1 MSVPAI
7 FTLPAVLFFNFTSKK
22 LFLVIFFY
30 FCFFLTFYICGNYI
44 TNQNQKYLNSI
55 NEKFYIK
62 VISPNFKLE
71 YNLSETDIENRLK
84 RIIQSKSF
92 KEKRDSYEN
101 IHPKI
106 KN

>member
-1 MSVPAI
+1 MYYNFYITSSFI
-7 FTLPAVLFFNFTSKK
+7 FQFYFQETVSSNFL
-22 LFLVIFFY
+22 LFLL
-30 FCFFLTFYICGNYI
+30 FLTFYIYGNYI

-84 RIIQSKSF
+84 KLVRYSELKKF
-92 KEKRDSYEN
+92 EN
-101 IHPKI
+101 SIYMARGCL
-106 KN
+106 